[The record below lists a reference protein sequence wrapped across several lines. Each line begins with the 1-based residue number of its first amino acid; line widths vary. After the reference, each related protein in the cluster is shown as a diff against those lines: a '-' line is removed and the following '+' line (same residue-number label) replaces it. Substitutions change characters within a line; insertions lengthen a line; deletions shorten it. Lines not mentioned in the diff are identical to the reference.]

1 MSHTHGLPVR
11 HGRRGAKVAP
21 LIGDIVSALN
31 ITEITHIHHKSDMSR
46 WTRAHAD
53 APGINW
59 SVYPGPGGTMII
71 VEHEEDRE
79 TFLAAQ
85 AAQREA
91 AVLAAAEET
100 VADAAKAT
108 SFLDFTASV

>member
-1 MSHTHGLPVR
+1 VT
-11 HGRRGAKVAP
+11 AP
-21 LIGDIVSALN
+21 RVTDIC
-31 ITEITHIHHKSDMSR
+31 HFHHKSDMSS

-53 APGINW
+53 RDGINW
-59 SVYPGPGGTMII
+59 SVFPGPGGTMII

-79 TFLAAQ
+79 TFLAGQ

-91 AVLAAAEET
+91 AVLAAAAET
-100 VADAAKAT
+100 VADAAKGT

>member
-1 MSHTHGLPVR
+1 MTAPRVTDISHF
-11 HGRRGAKVAP
+11 
-21 LIGDIVSALN
+21 
-31 ITEITHIHHKSDMSR
+31 HHKSDMSG
-46 WTRAHAD
+46 WTRAHAGTD
-53 APGINW
+53 GINW
-59 SVYPGPGGTMII
+59 SAFPGPGGTIII

-91 AVLAAAEET
+91 AVLAAAAET
-100 VADAAKAT
+100 VADAAKGT